1 MALYNLSEFI
11 TTVKENIGIKDLP
24 LPVTDKQLINHFDKV
39 TLTDFSIFIIS
50 FESFFIVNLYPL

>member
-24 LPVTDKQLINHFDKV
+24 L
-39 TLTDFSIFIIS
+39 LTFMTGSCFMCLQ
-50 FESFFIVNLYPL
+50 EM